1 MAEKNI
7 AELDRFV
14 KSTLDSIRKGTE
26 DSGMVLNGNIQFELA
41 VVKLK
46 EGEGGV
52 KVYVVDAGVKY
63 RKEEISKI
71 TFEIGPEPPINAK
84 FAAVTSSHGFLDAV

>member
-7 AELDRFV
+7 AELDKFIE
-14 KSTLDSIRKGTE
+14 STIESIRKGT
-26 DSGMVLNGNIQFELA
+26 DYSGMVLNGNIQFKLA

-52 KVYVVDAGVKY
+52 KVYVVDAGTSY

-71 TFEIGPEPPINAK
+71 TFEIGRDNTLRSP
-84 FAAVTSSHGFLDAV
+84 AVVPSSNGIL

>member
-7 AELDRFV
+7 SELDKFV
-14 KSTLDSIRKGTE
+14 KSTIESIRKGTE
-26 DSGMVLNGNIQFELA
+26 DSGMVLNGNIGFELA

-52 KVYVVDAGVKY
+52 KVYVVDAGASY

-71 TFEIGPEPPINAK
+71 TFEIGRDNTMSPPIM
-84 FAAVTSSHGFLDAV
+84 VTSSRGIL